1 MTQHVLQCS
10 KDYCVSEVQAT
21 VLCYN
26 PAQKKWEMLS
36 YIYYHERLSSRR
48 GRISMEQI
56 VIVSQIL
63 WSEYSTK
70 RKQGMVWMI

>member
-10 KDYCVSEVQAT
+10 NDYCVNEVQAT

-26 PAQKKWEMLS
+26 PAQKKWEILS
-36 YIYYHERLSSRR
+36 YIYYHERLGRRR

-63 WSEYSTK
+63 QYAYSTK
-70 RKQGMVWMI
+70 RKQDLLWKI